1 MKPLAVGFAVT
12 VTAWAVLSAQVAGP
26 LPIGGQRPQGG
37 ERDSAPSTPAPVK
50 SAPGEPADDASP
62 IKVNVNV
69 VNVLASVR
77 DKHNALIPN
86 LTKDDF
92 EIYEN
97 GQLQTVKYFS
107 RETNLPLTIGLLI
120 DVSRS
125 QERLI
130 DIEQRAGSAF
140 LDAVLKTKDEAFI
153 MSFGADTELLQ
164 DLTNSKRALHKGLDN
179 LKPNFGFS
187 GINSGPVPTA
197 TSQAG
202 TVLFDCIYLAA
213 TDRMANEVG
222 RKAMVV
228 ITDGGDE
235 GSKVGVK
242 KAIEYA
248 QKSDAAIYSVYYADT
263 GFRGGGFY
271 IGGGEGYRWLQQMSG
286 ETGGHVY
293 EVSRKNPLDK
303 VFDELQEEMRTQYA
317 IGYTPTD
324 PKKDGSY
331 RKIEVRAK
339 NKDLKV
345 EARKGYYA
353 IAKDDQ

>member
-1 MKPLAVGFAVT
+1 
-12 VTAWAVLSAQVAGP
+12 
-26 LPIGGQRPQGG
+26 
-37 ERDSAPSTPAPVK
+37 
-50 SAPGEPADDASP
+50 
-62 IKVNVNV
+62 
-69 VNVLASVR
+69 
-77 DKHNALIPN
+77 
-86 LTKDDF
+86 
-92 EIYEN
+92 
-97 GQLQTVKYFS
+97 
-107 RETNLPLTIGLLI
+107 LI

-140 LDAVLKTKDEAFI
+140 LDAVLRPKDEAFI

-164 DLTNSKRALHKGLDN
+164 DITNSKRALHHGLES

-187 GINSGPVPTA
+187 GINAGPVPTA

-202 TVLFDCIYLAA
+202 TVLFDCVALAA
-213 TDRMANEVG
+213 TDEMSNEVG

-235 GSKVGVK
+235 GSKYSIK
-242 KAIEYA
+242 QAIEYA
-248 QKSDAAIYSVYYADT
+248 QKSDSAIYSIYYADT
-263 GFRGGGFY
+263 GFRGGGFVM
-271 IGGGEGYRWLQQMSG
+271 GGGGYRWLQQMSN

-293 EVSRKNPLDK
+293 DVGRRNPLDK

-324 PKKDGSY
+324 PKRDGSY
-331 RKIEVRAK
+331 RKIEIRTK
-339 NKDLKV
+339 DKDLKV

>member
-1 MKPLAVGFAVT
+1 MKPLLIGFLAT
-12 VTAWAVLSAQVAGP
+12 VLSAQTAGP
-26 LPIGGQRPQGG
+26 LPIGDEAHRKT
-37 ERDSAPSTPAPVK
+37 D
-50 SAPGEPADDASP
+50 EPAKPPEEPLAAEGPAIQVS
-62 IKVNVNV
+62 VNV
-69 VNVLASVR
+69 VNIMASVR
-77 DKHNALIPN
+77 DKHSGLVGN

-92 EIYEN
+92 EVYEN
-97 GQLQTVKYFS
+97 GQLQTIKYFS

-130 DIEQRAGSAF
+130 GIEQQAGSNF
-140 LDAVLKTKDEAFI
+140 LDSVLKAKDEAFI

-164 DLTNSKRALHKGLDN
+164 DITNSKRALHHGLDN

-202 TVLFDCIYLAA
+202 TVLFDCIALAA
-213 TDRMANEVG
+213 TDKMANEVG

-235 GSKVGVK
+235 GSKYSIK
-242 KAIEYA
+242 QAIEYA
-248 QKSDAAIYSVYYADT
+248 QKSDAAIYSIYYADT

-271 IGGGEGYRWLQQMSG
+271 MGGGSGYRWLQQMSN

-293 EVSRKNPLDK
+293 DVGRNHPLDR
-303 VFDELQEEMRTQYA
+303 VFSELQEEMRTQYA

-339 NKDLKV
+339 DKDLKV

-353 IAKDDQ
+353 IAREDH